1 MANSR
6 FNHFLVLIFL
16 AITWGS
22 SFILMKKGLFDA
34 EGKPIFT
41 PNQVAALRLSFAG
54 IALLPISIRAIGKI
68 KRGDLGW
75 IFLVGC
81 FGSGM
86 PAFLFTNSQKFLDS
100 SVAGILNS
108 LTPLF
113 TLLIGLIIFLR
124 KVHRLQVVGVIL
136 GLIGAAGL
144 ISHHG
149 FSDNNQ
155 WSYGLLI
162 VLATSFYGLS
172 VNIVQSKLP
181 HIKALQITAIA
192 QLIVAVPAISYVF
205 YSGAPQVIEHNP
217 SGLQALGYVAI
228 LGLAGTAVAN
238 VLYFWLTLKTSAL
251 FASSVTYIMP
261 IVAVFWGL
269 MDHEELSWTQGV
281 YASVILAGVWLMN
294 RKKL

>member
-1 MANSR
+1 LANTR
-6 FNHFLVLIFL
+6 FNHFLVLVFL

-22 SFILMKKGLFDA
+22 SFILMKKGLFDP
-34 EGKPIFT
+34 EGRPIFS
-41 PNQVAALRLSFAG
+41 PNQVAAMRLSFAG
-54 IALLPISIRAIGKI
+54 IALLPISLRAMGKI
-68 KRGDLGW
+68 SKADLGW

-81 FGSGM
+81 FGSGI

-113 TLLIGLIIFLR
+113 TLLIGVVIFLR
-124 KVHRLQVVGVIL
+124 KVHRLQILGVIL
-136 GLIGAAGL
+136 GFIGAAGL
-144 ISHHG
+144 ISLHG
-149 FSDNNQ
+149 FSSNNQ
-155 WSYGLLI
+155 WSYALLI

-172 VNIVQSKLP
+172 VNIVQNKLQ

-192 QLIVAVPAISYVF
+192 QLIVAIPAIGYVL
-205 YSGAPQVIEHNP
+205 YSHAPNIISDHP
-217 SGLQALGYVAI
+217 SGLSAFGYVAI

-261 IVAVFWGL
+261 VVAVFWGL
-269 MDHEELSWTQGV
+269 QDHEELNCIHGLYT
-281 YASVILAGVWLMN
+281 SVILAGVWLVN
-294 RKKL
+294 RRRP